1 MRSQKL
7 RRRPDTCHAF
17 HPEVPRA
24 AGRHGGRAHG
34 WVAPR
39 ACLYPKCTDVSS
51 CTLAWAVS
59 GAHPAGWTQTRPVNP
74 EGDPSRR
81 TVTLVPPGKGLSW
94 DITGSGASTHTHP
107 ALRGAQEASGFLAH
121 GGLLWPTGIKPVP
134 SFAPGDLSFRPQAL
148 LPLPKVTGGLGS
160 RQADTLS
167 PISQENAQDCGGTAG
182 ISVCPALLL
191 LPLMLLLR

>member
-1 MRSQKL
+1 MWRSPPFPCPHCPQGVLDSLAHNASVKCERMRSQKL

-107 ALRGAQEASGFLAH
+107 PCEEPRRQVASWL
-121 GGLLWPTGIKPVP
+121 
-134 SFAPGDLSFRPQAL
+134 
-148 LPLPKVTGGLGS
+148 TGGCYG
-160 RQADTLS
+160 Q
-167 PISQENAQDCGGTAG
+167 QESNQ
-182 ISVCPALLL
+182 SLPSLLVTFPVGHRHCSL
-191 LPLMLLLR
+191 FQR